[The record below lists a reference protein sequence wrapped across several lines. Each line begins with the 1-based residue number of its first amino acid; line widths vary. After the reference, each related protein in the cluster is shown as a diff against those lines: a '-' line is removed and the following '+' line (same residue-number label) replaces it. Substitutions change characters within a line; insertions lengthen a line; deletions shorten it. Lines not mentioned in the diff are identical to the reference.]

1 MLNNYK
7 PSTNDKMTGK
17 HENSSWI
24 IDTVTSNH
32 MTGNW
37 SILRDL
43 RHKLEYPVCLPN
55 GSQTV
60 ATKVGTT
67 RLDDKMSL
75 KDVLYVPGLT
85 CNLWSVS
92 QLIDD
97 SDCIAAFSKHG
108 CVLQDRT
115 SKMLIGAGEHRDGL
129 YYFEGK
135 SCVRA
140 LKVDK
145 VGLLNPWH

>member
-1 MLNNYK
+1 MLNNCK

-43 RHKLEYPVCLPN
+43 RCISECPVCLPN
-55 GSQTV
+55 DSQTV

-75 KDVLYVPGLT
+75 KDVLSVPGLT
-85 CNLWSVS
+85 CNLLSVS

-97 SDCIAAFSKHG
+97 SDCIAPFSKHG
-108 CVLQDRT
+108 YVLQDRT
-115 SKMLIGAGEHRDGL
+115 SKMLIGAGERRDGL
-129 YYFEGK
+129 YFFEGN

-140 LKVDK
+140 FKVDK
-145 VGLLNPWH
+145 VGSLDLRH